1 MTPADA
7 GAVVASTTA
16 SLAETLTT
24 ILPLA
29 LPTLIVVGLLFWAI
43 RKFVH
48 NG

>member
-1 MTPADA
+1 MTADQA
-7 GAVVASTTA
+7 GAIVTSTTA
-16 SLAETLTT
+16 SLSSTLST

-29 LPTLIVVGLLFWAI
+29 IPTLIVVGLLFWAI